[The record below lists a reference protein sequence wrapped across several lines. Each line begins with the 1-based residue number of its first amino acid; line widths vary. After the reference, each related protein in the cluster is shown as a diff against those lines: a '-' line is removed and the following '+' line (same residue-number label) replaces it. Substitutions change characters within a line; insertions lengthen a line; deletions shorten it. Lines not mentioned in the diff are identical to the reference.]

1 MKPRRNPRKK
11 PATPGRTKLVRA
23 AAALPAPMRPDHT
36 TALRELF
43 WQNVMREMLTSL
55 SVLSIQRSDAEQAA
69 AAAAPPPA
77 ESPADGS
84 AEEGV
89 IQLPGNLKFD
99 PSLFDGR
106 LAIVTKAGER
116 IPIAAVF
123 PLFACG
129 INTPNARA
137 LSAAVEC
144 TVFQISTPD
153 GHVFTIPL
161 HEIRCFH
168 AMSEEIMTRLEKVAR
183 RRAERREANEVSP
196 PFGFA
201 AFTSMVRG
209 EPPPPMEPPPAH
221 PTE

>member
-11 PATPGRTKLVRA
+11 PAIPGRTKLAR
-23 AAALPAPMRPDHT
+23 AALPPPPSPMRPDQT
-36 TALRELF
+36 MAMRDLF

-69 AAAAPPPA
+69 AQAPAPDPN
-77 ESPADGS
+77 SPGP
-84 AEEGV
+84 
-89 IQLPGNLKFD
+89 IQLAGGLSFD

-116 IPIAAVF
+116 IPIAAVI

-129 INTPNARA
+129 IDTPNARV

-144 TVFQISTPD
+144 TVFQINTPD

-161 HEIRCFH
+161 QEIRCFH
-168 AMSEEIMTRLEKVAR
+168 AMSEEIMARLERVAR
-183 RRAERREANEVSP
+183 RRAERKENTEDSP

-209 EPPPPMEPPPAH
+209 EPPAPMEPPPTQ

>member
-11 PATPGRTKLVRA
+11 PAIPGRPKLARA
-23 AAALPAPMRPDHT
+23 AIPPPPSMRPDQT
-36 TALRELF
+36 AALRELF

-69 AAAAPPPA
+69 PTPA
-77 ESPADGS
+77 TPAS
-84 AEEGV
+84 EEGA
-89 IQLPGNLKFD
+89 IQLPGGLNFD

-106 LAIVTKAGER
+106 LAIVTKSGER

-129 INTPNARA
+129 INTPGARA
-137 LSAAVEC
+137 LSTAVEC

-153 GHVFTIPL
+153 GHVFTIPV

-168 AMSEEIMTRLEKVAR
+168 AMSEEIMTRLEQVAR
-183 RRAERREANEVSP
+183 RRAERRESAENAP

-209 EPPPPMEPPPAH
+209 EPPPPMEPPAPH